1 MIDEEK
7 MVDSIIKSIYDK
19 PEKWIVSGLRLF
31 FNKGKSDEIEI
42 YCDTIGTTVYIS
54 KPSCYFFKNKVFS
67 KKLMDEL
74 NSFRTNKEQ
83 SDESKLQKSVIDILD
98 NDIKDERLKN

>member
-1 MIDEEK
+1 
-7 MVDSIIKSIYDK
+7 
-19 PEKWIVSGLRLF
+19 
-31 FNKGKSDEIEI
+31 
-42 YCDTIGTTVYIS
+42 
-54 KPSCYFFKNKVFS
+54 
-67 KKLMDEL
+67 MDEL